1 MNTRVL
7 GSKERS
13 RNPSFSGAEVV
24 RSPWDLSEA
33 ELVELEDQLLED
45 MEIQDMD
52 EIEED
57 FDTFSELDE

>member
-1 MNTRVL
+1 MYLVQRNVL
-7 GSKERS
+7 AIRPFLG
-13 RNPSFSGAEVV
+13 P